1 MRESANRP
9 KFAAVF
15 LTLTAIAGCGGG
27 DTKPPEPPQR
37 ERAFAAESDA
47 AKRYQRGEF
56 EGALRQFTEAERLF
70 TTIDDTEGI
79 ARNRRHLARSAL
91 HLGRP
96 AEALARLAG
105 ITENDLDTALDTA
118 LDTTLLRAQ
127 AHLGLV
133 QLSEATAT
141 LQAANARCQ
150 SPCAQSVAL
159 QLLWAR
165 LALANKRP
173 EDAARHARSALAF
186 LAGNKDKDKDK
197 ASDDGREAA
206 NAQRL
211 LAEALRDSG
220 DLAAAETAAQHA
232 LTLDRSLALPEKIA
246 RDWLLLGY
254 IRQKVDAQSTPKSVP
269 SSAPSPA
276 ARQAFQQAR
285 DIALAAGLR
294 DILTAAEA
302 GLAASSP

>member
-1 MRESANRP
+1 MRESANRS

-105 ITENDLDTALDTA
+105 ITENDLDTALDT
-118 LDTTLLRAQ
+118 TLLRAQ
-127 AHLGLV
+127 AHLGLG
-133 QLSEATAT
+133 QLPEATAT

-186 LAGNKDKDKDK
+186 LAGNKDKDK

>member
-1 MRESANRP
+1 MRESANRS
-9 KFAAVF
+9 KFAAIF
-15 LTLTAIAGCGGG
+15 LTLTAITGCGGG

-105 ITENDLDTALDTA
+105 ITENDLDTALDT
-118 LDTTLLRAQ
+118 TLLRAQ
-127 AHLGLV
+127 AHLGLG
-133 QLSEATAT
+133 QLPEATAT

-173 EDAARHARSALAF
+173 DAAARHARSALAF
-186 LAGNKDKDKDK
+186 LAGNKDKDK

>member
-1 MRESANRP
+1 MRESANRS

-105 ITENDLDTALDTA
+105 ITENDLDTALDT
-118 LDTTLLRAQ
+118 TLLRAQ
-127 AHLGLV
+127 AHLGLG

-186 LAGNKDKDKDK
+186 LAGNKDKDK